1 MRKIKVYVT
10 RMKWDDG
17 DSDSVYVVPTIIDPS
32 SPWEKYSGVDAKLYE
47 EMQKNEK
54 LRGLPFPS
62 YGYFS
67 IKPVFEKEKFRP
79 PKIGEDL
86 TIGKIRSVLC
96 SFSLQRSPTRTL
108 VSEDGELRDGKTE

>member
-86 TIGKIRSVLC
+86 TIGKIR
-96 SFSLQRSPTRTL
+96 TGTI
-108 VSEDGELRDGKTE
+108 EDIVEIEAP